1 MPALST
7 LTTTQTVTLSVLNI
21 NQTVTPFAL
30 ITATGGT
37 TPLLYSITPGIFT
50 GLNFSTSTG
59 IITGT
64 PTTLT
69 DDITY
74 QITVS
79 DSGGGLDLQT
89 ASYLFRLAVVNRLL
103 TSLDIANSK
112 LTASIPTAPIVPVTV
127 TGGYKTKTWSIS
139 PNLPE
144 GLKFNSVTG
153 SISNAARLATT
164 TTQYLI
170 TAQEH
175 LL

>member
-89 ASYLFRLAVVNRLL
+89 ASYSFRLAVVNQLRT
-103 TSLDIANSK
+103 TSEIK
-112 LTASIPTAPIVPVTV
+112 
-127 TGGYKTKTWSIS
+127 
-139 PNLPE
+139 
-144 GLKFNSVTG
+144 
-153 SISNAARLATT
+153 AT
-164 TTQYLI
+164 YR
-170 TAQEH
+170 
-175 LL
+175 

>member
-64 PTTLT
+64 PTTL
-69 DDITY
+69 ILNP
-74 QITVS
+74 
-79 DSGGGLDLQT
+79 G
-89 ASYLFRLAVVNRLL
+89 
-103 TSLDIANSK
+103 
-112 LTASIPTAPIVPVTV
+112 
-127 TGGYKTKTWSIS
+127 
-139 PNLPE
+139 E
-144 GLKFNSVTG
+144 
-153 SISNAARLATT
+153 
-164 TTQYLI
+164 
-170 TAQEH
+170 TAQFYSDGFSNNWIVINGMQIS
-175 LL
+175 